1 MPLCHSHPLQK
12 TGFIRHTDT
21 SQRDSGLPDH
31 PALAHA
37 LPSPSSTTNAS
48 GRAALLAIQ
57 RTLDQP
63 HPAVASVAT
72 SPGAAVGHQR
82 LEVDVG
88 NIV

>member
-1 MPLCHSHPLQK
+1 MRHP
-12 TGFIRHTDT
+12 DT

-37 LPSPSSTTNAS
+37 LPSPSSSTNAS
-48 GRAALLAIQ
+48 GRGALLAIQ
-57 RTLDQP
+57 RMLDQP

>member
-1 MPLCHSHPLQK
+1 MPLCPSHPLQK

-21 SQRDSGLPDH
+21 SQRDAGLPDH

-37 LPSPSSTTNAS
+37 LPSPSSTTRAI